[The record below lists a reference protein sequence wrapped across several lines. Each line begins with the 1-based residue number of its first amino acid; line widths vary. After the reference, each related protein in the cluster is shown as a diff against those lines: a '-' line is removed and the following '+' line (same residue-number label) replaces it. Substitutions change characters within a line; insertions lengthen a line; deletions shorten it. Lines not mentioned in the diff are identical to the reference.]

1 MGHEITTQQER
12 VYEMRTI
19 NRMTFEEIGRA
30 LGITHQGARGH
41 YYRALAHVRRYE
53 QQLGAELG
61 TPLAELD
68 RQGELNFVD
77 TMLRKYVKLSE
88 RAEEKS
94 PRSAAEILNGAS
106 RWFEHL
112 IKMKGMAAPI
122 QVQHRIITD
131 NDLEAELL
139 KIEQELDELDT
150 LDGEIVGEI
159 EA

>member
-1 MGHEITTQQER
+1 MGHELTTQQEQ
-12 VYEMRTI
+12 VYELRTL
-19 NRMTFEEIGRA
+19 NRMSFTQIGGA
-30 LGITHQGARGH
+30 LGITRQAAHMH

-68 RQGELNFVD
+68 RQGELAFVD

>member
-1 MGHEITTQQER
+1 MPREITKRQED
-12 VYEMRTI
+12 VYEMRTLT
-19 NRMTFEEIGRA
+19 RMTFTEIGRA
-30 LGITHQGARGH
+30 LGISRQTAHDY
-41 YYRALAHVRRYE
+41 YYRALGHVRRYE

-68 RQGELNFVD
+68 RQGELAFVD

-139 KIEQELDELDT
+139 KIEQELDEQDT
-150 LDGEIVGEI
+150 VDAEIVGEI